1 LSANIHLNVLNNN
14 YDRMRLF
21 VSTFSGDCHLMADSP
36 RAIAA
41 GRGEADVAQA
51 LQRLVAVEVEDTA
64 IHQLAV
70 AAPPAAGPALGRRG
84 GRA

>member
-1 LSANIHLNVLNNN
+1 
-14 YDRMRLF
+14 
-21 VSTFSGDCHLMADSP
+21 MADSP

-51 LQRLVAVEVEDTA
+51 LQRLVAMKIEDA
-64 IHQLAV
+64 AVDQLAV